1 MTESMKTKCKDILET
16 EWYLIKLL
24 FQTDWLLGGLYW
36 LVVLI
41 GDFIPLLN
49 VWIWKLVLDTLT
61 TIYQT
66 KTEIAAIWLYL
77 GLYLGLQMVAS
88 LLSRGSTVLYAQIKR
103 KATCHLDCALM
114 EKMASVNVSWFD
126 DPANRDKVEAAKSSS
141 LYVTGNLPW
150 AISTMIQVLVF
161 ISSLVLFL
169 SYNWIAGC
177 LFLITYI
184 PGAVL
189 SYRNNIKID
198 EWSIETIPENRKKE
212 YYKSLLTGAFAAKD
226 LRLYNLAPYYKE
238 KYNTLWDKIRR
249 EREKL
254 FREGTVSTF
263 TASLL
268 TYIGIV
274 VMICLSVQAVCQG
287 EMLLG
292 TLALYVGLA
301 QSVGENFQE
310 ILENLVCQIEID
322 VPRVRKVREFLQTT
336 ETGKDMVSV
345 SESTPAII
353 ESPSIVFQNVSFR
366 YPGSE
371 EFTIKNLSFTIESGK
386 KAALIGVNGAGKSTV
401 VKLLLGFY
409 TPTSGQILLNGKD
422 IREIPKAEV
431 YRMFSVCFQN
441 VQSYSLTAQEN
452 IALSDVERMN
462 DTQAVQA
469 AAQASGADDMIG
481 SWENGYDTEM
491 TRQFAE
497 DGMELSGGQWQK
509 IALARAFFRNAGFVI
524 LDEPSSALDP
534 EAEDYIFTSFRKL
547 CRDKGGLLISHRLS
561 SIMMVDEI
569 LLLDNGTL
577 REHGTHEQ
585 LMQKNGMYAEMYRMQ
600 AEKYVGGTHA

>member
-1 MTESMKTKCKDILET
+1 MKTKCKDILQT

-103 KATCHLDCALM
+103 KATYQLDCVIM

-126 DPANRDKVEAAKSSS
+126 DTANRDKVEAAKSSS

-238 KYNTLWDKIRR
+238 KYNTLWYKIRR

-353 ESPSIVFQNVSFR
+353 ESPSIVFQNVCFR

-371 EFTIKNLSFTIESGK
+371 EFTIKNLSFTIERGK
-386 KAALIGVNGAGKSTV
+386 KAALIGVNGAGKSTA

-422 IREIPKAEV
+422 ICEIPKAEV

-469 AAQASGADDMIG
+469 AAQASGADDMIC

-509 IALARAFFRNAGFVI
+509 IALARAFFRNSGFVI

-577 REHGTHEQ
+577 HEHGTHEQ

>member
-1 MTESMKTKCKDILET
+1 MRTKYKDILQT

-66 KTEIAAIWLYL
+66 KAEITAIWLYL
-77 GLYLGLQMVAS
+77 GLYLGLQMIAS

-103 KATCHLDCALM
+103 KATYQLDCAIM

-126 DPANRDKVEAAKSSS
+126 DPANRDKVVAAKSSS

-336 ETGKDMVSV
+336 ETGKDKVSV

-353 ESPSIVFQNVSFR
+353 ESPSIVFQNVCFR

-452 IALSDVERMN
+452 IALSDVGRMN

-469 AAQASGADDMIG
+469 AAQASGAYDMIC